1 MHLKYYVIEMSLRV
15 VGLALGLVL
24 YRMLENLL
32 FYFGWS
38 L

>member
-1 MHLKYYVIEMSLRV
+1 MHLKYYFIEVSLRV

-24 YRMLENLL
+24 YRILENLL

>member
-1 MHLKYYVIEMSLRV
+1 MHLKNYLREMSLRV